1 MREELIIQAQAGEG
15 RLVRALLPVAF
26 PALREDNRQDA
37 GRGSGSVRREEKTSP
52 PASADAPPPT
62 TDSNPKQLT
71 IFFNGEI
78 CVLEDIPPEKVQAIL
93 IIAAATAARA
103 ASPSATSRWS
113 MKAASPYSAAST
125 AVAGANTA
133 ASLLLSRSPSFQSS
147 SVAVGGLSPRN
158 SELLPNPGGSLFKL
172 QAGLP
177 LVRRSSLQQFLEKR
191 RDRLVSRA
199 PYVAPTKT
207 KDCGS
212 HEGADSRESTPSG
225 AS

>member
-1 MREELIIQAQAGEG
+1 MEQAMRRGPSTMREELIIQARQGK
-15 RLVRALLPVAF
+15 
-26 PALREDNRQDA
+26 EDY
-37 GRGSGSVRREEKTSP
+37 
-52 PASADAPPPT
+52 
-62 TDSNPKQLT
+62 NPKQLT

-103 ASPSATSRWS
+103 ASPSAISRWS
-113 MKAASPYSAAST
+113 MQAASPSSAAST

-172 QAGLP
+172 QALVLLSFSPGLP

-199 PYVAPTKT
+199 PYVAPTKLRTVAPT
-207 KDCGS
+207 KAPTAAS
-212 HEGADSRESTPSG
+212 PPLRELREEGLLSSTSVVTVTVT
-225 AS
+225 ACVLV